1 MAEPAP
7 VARPPGGRRG
17 AGTAVIGARRTLVGV
32 DADALTV
39 FIILGTTV
47 ALFVSD
53 RIRLDLVA
61 LMSAAALA
69 LTGIL
74 TPSQALA
81 GFGDPLVIM
90 IAALFVVSGGMF
102 RTGVAERLGRWLAR
116 VAGDG
121 EARLVLLIMVITAM
135 LSGIMSSTGTVA
147 VMLPVV
153 VTLAWRARISPSKLL
168 IPLAFASLLGGML
181 TLIGTAPNVVVAEL
195 LSAQGREPFHF
206 FSFTPVG
213 AAILV
218 VGIAFMVLLGRRW
231 LPERAPANPGDRDV
245 QISLA
250 ELTDR
255 YGLPARVF
263 RLHLPPGH
271 ELEDARLGDLRWTE
285 RYQVQVLAIDVEPD
299 AVRARQRSRRH
310 LERSKRVDGDTIIE
324 RGDRLLVQG
333 HTDHVHELARELGLT
348 LEVIE
353 HLDEDV
359 MPRNLG
365 VVEVLPTPRSRWL
378 DQTLRELHFRERFG
392 VQVVGV
398 QRGGVAVS
406 EGLPEL
412 RLRFGDTLL
421 VQGPRAAIDV
431 LKRETGDAVVLAEPE
446 NGGVPAEAERRAPV
460 AMAIMLAMLV
470 VMTGGWIPTVMA
482 AGLAA
487 IAMIVTGCLS
497 MEQAYRSMSWQ
508 SVVLIAGIL
517 PMSTALEVTGG
528 MQLVVDGLVGAV
540 GPYGPLAM
548 MIGLFTLT
556 SLASQVIS
564 NTATAVLLA
573 PIAYQAAVT
582 LGVSPYPLL
591 LTVALAASTSFA
603 TPVASPVNTLVL
615 GVGQYRFSDFLRVGV
630 VLQLLV
636 LAVMV
641 VLVPLM
647 FPF

>member
-1 MAEPAP
+1 
-7 VARPPGGRRG
+7 
-17 AGTAVIGARRTLVGV
+17 VGV
-32 DADALTV
+32 DAGALTV
-39 FIILGTTV
+39 FVILAITV

-61 LMSAAALA
+61 LMSAAALV
-69 LTGIL
+69 LTGVL
-74 TPSQALA
+74 TPTQALA

-90 IAALFVVSGGMF
+90 IASLFVVSGAMF
-102 RTGVAERLGRWLAR
+102 RTGVAERLGRWLGR

-121 EARLVLLIMVITAM
+121 EGRIVLLVMLITAL
-135 LSGIMSSTGTVA
+135 LSGVMSSTGTVA

-153 VTLAWRARISPSKLL
+153 VALAWRARVSPSKLL

-181 TLIGTAPNVVVAEL
+181 TLIGTPPNVVVSEL
-195 LSAQGREPFHF
+195 LSTRGAAPFGF
-206 FSFTPVG
+206 FAFTPVG
-213 AAILV
+213 VAILV
-218 VGIAFMVLLGRRW
+218 VGIAFMVLVGRRW
-231 LPERAPANPGDRDV
+231 LPERAPANPDDREV
-245 QISLA
+245 HISLA

-271 ELEDARLGDLRWTE
+271 ELEGARLGALRWPE
-285 RYQVQVLAIDVEPD
+285 RYQVQVLAIDTEPE

-310 LERSKRVDGDTIIE
+310 LERSKRVAADTAIE
-324 RGDRLLVQG
+324 RGDRVLVQG
-333 HTDHVHELARELGLT
+333 HTDQVHQLVRDLGLT

-353 HLDEDV
+353 HLDERV
-359 MPRNLG
+359 MPANLG

-378 DQTLRELHFRERFG
+378 DRTLRELHFRERFG

-398 QRGGVAVS
+398 QRGGAS
-406 EGLPEL
+406 IGEGLAEL

-421 VQGPRAAIDV
+421 VQGPRAAIQV
-431 LKRETGDAVVLAEPE
+431 LKREQGDAVVLAEPE
-446 NGGVPAEAERRAPV
+446 NGGVAPEAARKAPI
-460 AMAIMLAMLV
+460 AIAIMLAMLV
-470 VMTGGWIPTVMA
+470 AMTAGWLPTVVV

-487 IAMIVTGCLS
+487 IAMIATGCIS
-497 MEQAYRSMSWQ
+497 MEESYRSMSWQ

-517 PMSTALEVTGG
+517 PMATALEVTGG
-528 MQLVVDGLVGAV
+528 MRLVVDALVSSV

-548 MIGLFTLT
+548 LVGLFLLT

-573 PIAYQAAVT
+573 PIAFEAATT

-591 LTVALAASTSFA
+591 MTVALAASTSFA

-615 GVGQYRFSDFLRVGV
+615 GVGQYRFGDFLRVGV

-636 LAVMV
+636 LAVV
-641 VLVPLM
+641 VVVVPLF

>member
-1 MAEPAP
+1 M
-7 VARPPGGRRG
+7 
-17 AGTAVIGARRTLVGV
+17 GV
-32 DADALTV
+32 NADALTV
-39 FIILGTTV
+39 FIILGITV

-61 LMSAAALA
+61 LMAAAALA

-121 EARLVLLIMVITAM
+121 EARLVLLIMVITAL

-181 TLIGTAPNVVVAEL
+181 TLIGTPPNVVVTEL
-195 LSAQGREPFHF
+195 LTAQGREPFRF
-206 FSFTPVG
+206 FSFTPIG
-213 AAILV
+213 AAILG
-218 VGIAFMVLLGRRW
+218 VGIAYMVLVGRRW
-231 LPERAPANPGDRDV
+231 LPARAPSDPGDRGV

-255 YGLPARVF
+255 YGLPARLF

-271 ELEDARLGDLRWTE
+271 ELEGARLGELRWTE
-285 RYQVQVLAIDVEPD
+285 RYQVQVLAIDTEPD

-310 LERSKRVDGDTIIE
+310 LERSKQVDAETVIE

-333 HTDHVHELARELGLT
+333 HTDHVHELERDLGLT

-353 HLDEDV
+353 HLDEAV
-359 MPRNLG
+359 LPRNLG

-378 DQTLRELHFRERFG
+378 DQTLQELHFRERFR

-398 QRGGVAVS
+398 QRGGAAVT
-406 EGLPEL
+406 EGLAEL

-421 VQGPRAAIDV
+421 VQGPRSAIEV
-431 LKRETGDAVVLAEPE
+431 LKREQGDAVVLAEPG
-446 NGGVPAEAERRAPV
+446 NGGVAVEAARKAPV
-460 AMAIMLAMLV
+460 AVAIMLAMLV

-487 IAMIVTGCLS
+487 IAMLVTGCLS

-508 SVVLIAGIL
+508 SIVLIAGIL

-528 MQLVVDGLVGAV
+528 MQIVVDGLVGVV

-548 MIGLFTLT
+548 LVGLFLLT

-573 PIAYQAAVT
+573 PIAYQAALT

-591 LTVALAASTSFA
+591 MTVGLAASTSFA

-615 GVGQYRFSDFLRVGV
+615 GVGQYRFGDFLRVGV

-641 VLVPLM
+641 VIVPLL

>member
-1 MAEPAP
+1 M
-7 VARPPGGRRG
+7 
-17 AGTAVIGARRTLVGV
+17 GV

-39 FIILGTTV
+39 FIILAVTV

-61 LMSAAALA
+61 LMSAAALT

-74 TPSQALA
+74 TPTQALA
-81 GFGDPLVIM
+81 GFGDPLVVM
-90 IAALFVVSGGMF
+90 IASLFVVSGAMF
-102 RTGVAERLGRWLAR
+102 RTGVAERLGRWLGR

-121 EARLVLLIMVITAM
+121 EGRIVLLVMLITAL

-153 VTLAWRARISPSKLL
+153 VALAWRARVSPSKLL

-181 TLIGTAPNVVVAEL
+181 TLIGTPPNVVVAEL
-195 LSAQGREPFHF
+195 LSARGAQPFGF
-206 FSFTPVG
+206 FAFTPVG
-213 AAILV
+213 VAILV
-218 VGIAFMVLLGRRW
+218 VGIAFMVLVGRRW
-231 LPERAPANPGDRDV
+231 LPERAPANPDDRAV
-245 QISLA
+245 RIGLA

-271 ELEDARLGDLRWTE
+271 ELEGARLGALRWPE
-285 RYQVQVLAIDVEPD
+285 RYQVQVLAIDTEPE

-310 LERSKRVDGDTIIE
+310 LERSKRVAADTVVD

-333 HTDHVHELARELGLT
+333 HTDQVHQLVRDLGLT

-353 HLDEDV
+353 HLDERV
-359 MPRNLG
+359 MPANLG

-378 DQTLRELHFRERFG
+378 DRTLRELHFRERFG

-398 QRGGVAVS
+398 QRGGAS
-406 EGLPEL
+406 IAEGLAEL

-431 LKRETGDAVVLAEPE
+431 LKRERGDAVVLAEPE
-446 NGGVPAEAERRAPV
+446 NGGVAPEAARKAPI
-460 AMAIMLAMLV
+460 AIGIMVAMLV
-470 VMTGGWIPTVMA
+470 VMTAGWLPTVVV

-487 IAMIVTGCLS
+487 IAMIATGCLS
-497 MEQAYRSMSWQ
+497 MEEAYRSMSWQ

-517 PMSTALEVTGG
+517 PMATALEVTGG
-528 MQLVVDGLVGAV
+528 MGLVVDGLVATV

-548 MIGLFTLT
+548 LVGLFLLT

-573 PIAYQAAVT
+573 PIAFQAAST

-591 LTVALAASTSFA
+591 MTVALAASTSFA

-615 GVGQYRFSDFLRVGV
+615 GVGQYRFGDFLRVGV
-630 VLQLLV
+630 ALQLLV
-636 LAVMV
+636 LVVVV
-641 VLVPLM
+641 VLVPLF

>member
-1 MAEPAP
+1 
-7 VARPPGGRRG
+7 
-17 AGTAVIGARRTLVGV
+17 VGV
-32 DADALTV
+32 NADALTV
-39 FIILGTTV
+39 FIILGITV

-61 LMSAAALA
+61 LMAAAALA

-102 RTGVAERLGRWLAR
+102 RTGVAERLGRWLGR
-116 VAGDG
+116 VAGEG
-121 EARLVLLIMVITAM
+121 EARLVLLIMVITAL

-181 TLIGTAPNVVVAEL
+181 TLIGTPPNVVVTEL
-195 LSAQGREPFHF
+195 LSAQGREPFRF
-206 FSFTPVG
+206 FSFTPIG
-213 AAILV
+213 ATILV
-218 VGIAFMVLLGRRW
+218 VGIAFMVLVGRRW
-231 LPERAPANPGDRDV
+231 LPARAPSDPGDRGV
-245 QISLA
+245 QISLT

-255 YGLPARVF
+255 YGLPARLF
-263 RLHLPPGH
+263 RLHLPVGH
-271 ELEDARLGDLRWTE
+271 ELEGARLGELRWTE
-285 RYQVQVLAIDVEPD
+285 RYQVQVLAIDTEPD

-310 LERSKRVDGDTIIE
+310 LERSKQVDAETVIE

-333 HTDHVHELARELGLT
+333 HTDHVHELERDLGLT

-353 HLDEDV
+353 HLDEAV
-359 MPRNLG
+359 LPRNLG

-378 DQTLRELHFRERFG
+378 DQTLRELHFRERFR

-398 QRGGVAVS
+398 QRGGAAVT
-406 EGLPEL
+406 EGLSEL

-421 VQGPRAAIDV
+421 VQGPRSAIEV
-431 LKRETGDAVVLAEPE
+431 LKREQGDAVVLAEPG
-446 NGGVPAEAERRAPV
+446 NGGVAVEAARKAPV
-460 AMAIMLAMLV
+460 AVAIMLTMLV

-487 IAMIVTGCLS
+487 IAMLITGCLS

-508 SVVLIAGIL
+508 SIVLIAGIL

-528 MQLVVDGLVGAV
+528 MQIVVDGLVGAV

-548 MIGLFTLT
+548 LVGLFLLT

-591 LTVALAASTSFA
+591 MTVGLAASTSFA

-615 GVGQYRFSDFLRVGV
+615 GVGQYRFGDFLRVGV

-641 VLVPLM
+641 VIVPLL

>member
-1 MAEPAP
+1 
-7 VARPPGGRRG
+7 
-17 AGTAVIGARRTLVGV
+17 VGV

-39 FIILGTTV
+39 FIILGITV

-69 LTGIL
+69 LTGVL

-218 VGIAFMVLLGRRW
+218 VGVAFMVLVGRRW

-263 RLHLPPGH
+263 RLHLPAGH
-271 ELEDARLGDLRWTE
+271 ELEGARLGDLRWTE
-285 RYQVQVLAIDVEPD
+285 RYQVQVLAIDTEPH
-299 AVRARQRSRRH
+299 AVRTRQRPRRH

-333 HTDHVHELARELGLT
+333 HTDHVHELVRDLGLT

-398 QRGGVAVS
+398 QRGGVAVT

-421 VQGPRAAIDV
+421 VQGPRTAIDV
-431 LKRETGDAVVLAEPE
+431 LKRETGRRGRPGRARERRRSR
-446 NGGVPAEAERRAPV
+446 GGGAQGAGGDGDHAGHARRHDGRMDPHRDGGGPRGDRHDRHRLPLDGAGLSVDELAERRSDRRHPAHVDGPR
-460 AMAIMLAMLV
+460 
-470 VMTGGWIPTVMA
+470 GH
-482 AGLAA
+482 
-487 IAMIVTGCLS
+487 
-497 MEQAYRSMSWQ
+497 
-508 SVVLIAGIL
+508 
-517 PMSTALEVTGG
+517 GG

-548 MIGLFTLT
+548 LIGLFALT

-615 GVGQYRFSDFLRVGV
+615 GVGQYRFGDFLRVGV
-630 VLQLLV
+630 LLQLLV